1 MRLTLRTLLAY
12 LDGLLESQQ
21 SDELAAKIKDSEF
34 ATDLVY
40 RTLSAS
46 RNAAV
51 TSPKLDGR
59 GVGADPNS
67 VAQYLDNTLEESRI
81 HEFERI
87 CLDSDMYLAEVK
99 GCHSV
104 LTVVLE
110 KVADVN
116 PELRDRIIGL
126 QDQVTSG
133 ASPAGTAPTVDQPD
147 AVQSEAS
154 EPTST
159 VESSVNVLMEDPKS
173 HEDIQRREK
182 LVRPKADK
190 ATSYMESVE
199 SSTTWKLLKS
209 FSLVVIIVLCVIRF
223 NGPINHENALIG
235 SLFKESGDGAV
246 MVAMNED
253 EEQKQSDTHQVGDV
267 TVKLD
272 ENGQAVSVINS
283 SDEVESVDELQQLR
297 EQIAAN
303 KVIEDEAPMED
314 EELKVPNDLGEL
326 QLASEEY
333 AIGSAVEGTE
343 SVEAP
348 LPERVQVGEF
358 LADEQITLVKPQ
370 DENKWTRL
378 VTASPLFSGDRL
390 ICVAGF
396 NTEFL
401 FNENI
406 HVRIVSSGEVE
417 LVASD
422 TEGLPQMVV
431 HSGKVVISNQSQQQ
445 LAIGL
450 SLAGRTGLLELPET
464 GSEVFID
471 TQRYFEPGLRI
482 NQKDIVPVVKMY
494 GRKKGRWVDAIEG
507 SEAPAAPASGYGF
520 YTLIGTQ
527 PTRYKIANRLPEW
540 VGPDWMP
547 HADKRV
553 GETLGEVFAMQA
565 GPLAEILYTQY
576 ETHRLLEVRGTM
588 PTVLLQTGDP
598 TAMVEALGNSEFR
611 SRWEEYVETLS
622 EVVLTGKDETGNLV
636 RALKSQYGDDDA
648 ELMIRMLRGYTAI
661 QIEGEEAIDLVQNLE
676 HSQMAVRAVAIYSL
690 KRIAGKTQ
698 LYFAEVDPARQ
709 SLKIRAWRDSL
720 KAGEI
725 KYKQLPS
732 PEELLN

>member
-21 SDELAAKIKDSEF
+21 SDELAAKINESEF

-40 RTLSAS
+40 RTLTAS
-46 RNAAV
+46 RNPAV
-51 TSPKLDGR
+51 ISPKLDGR

-110 KVADVN
+110 KMVDVN
-116 PELRDRIIGL
+116 PELRNRIIGL
-126 QDQVTSG
+126 PDQMASG
-133 ASPAGTAPTVDQPD
+133 DSAARSVSTVNQPD
-147 AVQSEAS
+147 AVEPEGLQ
-154 EPTST
+154 PTSG
-159 VESSVNVLMEDPKS
+159 EEASVNVLMEDPKTA
-173 HEDIQRREK
+173 EDIQRRDQ
-182 LVRPKADK
+182 LVRPKLDK

-199 SSTTWKLLKS
+199 TSITWKLLKS
-209 FSLVVIIVLCVIRF
+209 FSLVVIIAMCVIRF
-223 NGPINHENALIG
+223 NGPIDHENALIG
-235 SLFKESGDGAV
+235 SLFKKSVDDATV
-246 MVAMNED
+246 VAINDDQGQEH
-253 EEQKQSDTHQVGDV
+253 SDTRQVGEV

-272 ENGQAVSVINS
+272 ENGQAVAVITS
-283 SDEVESVDELQQLR
+283 SDEVASVDELQQLR
-297 EQIAAN
+297 EQIAEN
-303 KVIEDEAPMED
+303 KVVEAESPQDE
-314 EELKVPNDLGEL
+314 EELKVPDNLGEP
-326 QLASEEY
+326 QLAGEGDP
-333 AIGSAVEGTE
+333 IGLAVEGAE
-343 SVEAP
+343 PAEEP

-358 LADEQITLVKPQ
+358 LADEQITFLKPQ
-370 DENKWTRL
+370 DKNEWTRL
-378 VTASPLFSGDRL
+378 VTASPLFSGDRI

-417 LVASD
+417 LVAPDS
-422 TEGLPQMVV
+422 EGLPQLVV
-431 HSGKVVISNQSQQQ
+431 HSGKVVISNQGQQQ
-445 LAIGL
+445 QAIGL

-464 GSEVFID
+464 GSEMFID

-482 NQKDIVPVVKMY
+482 NQKDVVSVVKMH
-494 GRKKGRWVDAIEG
+494 GRKKGRWVDAVEG
-507 SEAPAAPASGYGF
+507 SESPAAPASGYGF
-520 YTLIGTQ
+520 YTLIGSQQ
-527 PTRYKIANRLPEW
+527 PRYKIANRLPEW
-540 VGPDWMP
+540 IGTNWMP

-565 GPLAEILYTQY
+565 GPVVEILHTQY
-576 ETHRLLEVRGTM
+576 KSHRLLEVRGTM
-588 PTVLLQTGDP
+588 PTVLLQIGDP
-598 TAMVEALGNSEFR
+598 TAMVAALGNSEFR
-611 SRWEEYVETLS
+611 SRWEGYVQSLS
-622 EVVLTGKDETGNLV
+622 EVVLTGKEETSDLV
-636 RALKSQYGDDDA
+636 RVLKSQYGDDA
-648 ELMIRMLRGYTAI
+648 ELIIRMLRGYTAI
-661 QIEGEEAIDLVQNLE
+661 QLEGEDAIDLVENLE

-690 KRIAGKTQ
+690 KRITGKTQ